1 MRYLVT
7 GGAGFIGS
15 HLVEKR
21 VSLGSEVVVLD
32 NLSTGFIENI
42 EPYLDRIEF
51 VDGDIRDLDTCHAV
65 CEALTTF
72 FIKQRSAQSL
82 VPSTTPSLHMR
93 STRPEPSM

>member
-15 HLVEKR
+15 HLVEKL

-32 NLSTGFIENI
+32 NLSTGFIENL
-42 EPYLDRIEF
+42 EPYLDRIELLT
-51 VDGDIRDLDTCHAV
+51 VILETSTLAARSAK
-65 CEALTTF
+65 ALTTF

-82 VPSTTPSLHMR
+82 VPLTTLS
-93 STRPEPSM
+93 